1 MKKMYLRERER
12 AFLQEVTEKATAKE
26 WMAPVLAATGAKVV
40 SENEHIIQA
49 ELDNDP
55 DAGIYAL
62 KLRDQ
67 GISASF
73 EFLRSKYD
81 LSFFFPALS
90 FSPQQC
96 Q

>member
-1 MKKMYLRERER
+1 MSD
-12 AFLQEVTEKATAKE
+12 KATAKE

-40 SENEHIIQA
+40 LETEDTIEA

-55 DAGIYAL
+55 DKGIYSL

-73 EFLRSKYD
+73 EFLRSK
-81 LSFFFPALS
+81 
-90 FSPQQC
+90 
-96 Q
+96 